1 MEVVLTYMVE
11 YEIIVTYRDGNTDKY
26 SSKYVDIIKARFLLL
41 KDEMNHNDNIVKITR
56 LSGNKVMEQLI
67 RSRINMEE

>member
-1 MEVVLTYMVE
+1 MVE
-11 YEIIVTYRDGNTDKY
+11 YEIIVVYKDGHTEWY

>member
-1 MEVVLTYMVE
+1 MAE
-11 YEIIVTYRDGNTDKY
+11 YEIIVTYRDGKTDKY
-26 SSKYVDIIKARFLLL
+26 SSKYVDIIKARYLLL
-41 KDEMNHNDNIVKITR
+41 KDEMNHNANIVKITS

>member
-1 MEVVLTYMVE
+1 MVE

>member
-1 MEVVLTYMVE
+1 MVE
-11 YEIIVTYRDGNTDKY
+11 YRIIVTYKDGHIDEY
-26 SSKYVDIIKARFLLL
+26 ESKYIDIIKARYLLL

-56 LSGNKVMEQLI
+56 LSGNNVMEQLI

>member
-1 MEVVLTYMVE
+1 MVE
-11 YEIIVTYRDGNTDKY
+11 YRIIVTYKDGHINEY
-26 SSKYVDIIKARFLLL
+26 GSKYIDIIKARYLLL

-67 RSRINMEE
+67 RSRINMEEML

>member
-1 MEVVLTYMVE
+1 MAE

-26 SSKYVDIIKARFLLL
+26 SSKCVDIIKARYLLL

-56 LSGNKVMEQLI
+56 LIGNKVMEQLI

>member
-1 MEVVLTYMVE
+1 MVE
-11 YEIIVTYRDGNTDKY
+11 YEIIVVYKNGHTEEY

-41 KDEMNHNDNIVKITR
+41 KDEMNYNDNIVKISR

>member
-1 MEVVLTYMVE
+1 MAE

-26 SSKYVDIIKARFLLL
+26 SSKYVDIIKARYLLL

-67 RSRINMEE
+67 RSRINMDE

>member
-1 MEVVLTYMVE
+1 MAE

-41 KDEMNHNDNIVKITR
+41 KDQMNHDETMMSVTMRTGRYVMQKLVRSKI
-56 LSGNKVMEQLI
+56 NF
-67 RSRINMEE
+67 NEE

>member
-1 MEVVLTYMVE
+1 MSE

-26 SSKYVDIIKARFLLL
+26 SSKYIDIIKARYLLL

-56 LSGNKVMEQLI
+56 LGLNKKRMKYERVLFFDTDSEI
-67 RSRINMEE
+67 